1 MFNALKLTLKMRT
14 INYNTLT
21 KKLFSNFV
29 FSDLPIIIALIIIAY
44 VPFLILQHEN
54 EIANQITS
62 YSFYLLIMGVIWK
75 SIEYIMDQHPPENS
89 TSTEKLESQ
98 I

>member
-1 MFNALKLTLKMRT
+1 MRA

-29 FSDLPIIIALIIIAY
+29 FSNLPIIIALIILAY
-44 VPFLILQHEN
+44 VPFLILQDEN

-75 SIEYIMDQHPPENS
+75 SIEYIMGQHPPENS